1 MSQDGVNQEGPDTG
15 ITSPDQPT
23 HEATTPPGNG
33 DTDEAQLERSEE
45 ELEKPGGGH

>member
-1 MSQDGVNQEGPDTG
+1 MNDEIKQDGPSEG
-15 ITSPDQPT
+15 ITSPGEAT

-33 DTDEAQLERSEE
+33 DVDQEALDRSLE